1 MTCITLIQVLKE
13 AFLHD
18 VDNLAPFTLE
28 RLRARR
34 LRAQRK
40 EPSHWRG
47 ASYACLLVV
56 NSTFH
61 STFQLGSLNLLPGLQ
76 CLDDALMVSMW
87 NYYGKLLVILDKIS
101 VLSYLHEVV

>member
-18 VDNLAPFTLE
+18 VDNFAPFTLQ

-40 EPSHWRG
+40 EPSHWKG
-47 ASYACLLVV
+47 ASYACLLVQSIPLFIQPF
-56 NSTFH
+56 N
-61 STFQLGSLNLLPGLQ
+61 LG
-76 CLDDALMVSMW
+76 A
-87 NYYGKLLVILDKIS
+87 
-101 VLSYLHEVV
+101 